1 MPKPLGSDSE
11 GFCGYRPQC
20 VSGGESVGG
29 AVVFGWS
36 AEFTPSYPVF
46 PVLPRAMHT
55 HGIRIHVPDT
65 ADFLPITSWS
75 ALETAMFPT
84 PPTPQ
89 LHTACRLTAQG
100 LSTVCRAMLHS
111 VTNRTYNT
119 NGIVRRQHRQRNQFG
134 QCTLTTRHERWLNM
148 SESEYRGTNT
158 NETVHKAVSDSHQSA
173 YTHTHGDGSEANAGR
188 AASNRTSRL
197 DSVGETRN

>member
-1 MPKPLGSDSE
+1 M
-11 GFCGYRPQC
+11 CYRPQC
-20 VSGGESVGG
+20 VSGGGSVGG
-29 AVVFGWS
+29 AVIFSWGCREAHTRDS
-36 AEFTPSYPVF
+36 PLR
-46 PVLPRAMHT
+46 VLCPGTSRAMHT
-55 HGIRIHVPDT
+55 HGIRIRVPDT
-65 ADFLPITSWS
+65 SGFLPITSWS
-75 ALETAMFPT
+75 APETAMFPT

-119 NGIVRRQHRQRNQFG
+119 NGIVRRQHRQRDQFG
-134 QCTLTTRHERWLNM
+134 RCTLTTRHERWLNM

-173 YTHTHGDGSEANAGR
+173 YTHTHGGGSEANAGR
-188 AASNRTSRL
+188 AASNGTSRL